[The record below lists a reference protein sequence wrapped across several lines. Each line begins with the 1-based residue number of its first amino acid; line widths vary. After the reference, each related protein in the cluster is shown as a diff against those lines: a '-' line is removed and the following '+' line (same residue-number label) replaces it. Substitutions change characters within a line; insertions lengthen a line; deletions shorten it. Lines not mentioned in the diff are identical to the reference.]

1 MMQTRTI
8 LITAKDRQRLQ
19 DLIRKSREARSEEY
33 QYLQALE
40 QELSHAETVEPEN
53 IPPDVVTMNSTVQV
67 KVNSGRRSQ
76 TWTIVYP
83 EDADVD
89 EDRISVLAP
98 LGTALLGYRA
108 GDTVE
113 WNVPAGRR
121 RYRIVKVV
129 HQPEAA
135 GNFDR

>member
-53 IPPDVVTMNSTVQV
+53 IPPDVVTINSTVQV
-67 KVNSGRRSQ
+67 KVNSGRRS
-76 TWTIVYP
+76 
-83 EDADVD
+83 
-89 EDRISVLAP
+89 
-98 LGTALLGYRA
+98 
-108 GDTVE
+108 
-113 WNVPAGRR
+113 
-121 RYRIVKVV
+121 
-129 HQPEAA
+129 
-135 GNFDR
+135 